1 MLHYVYKKDK
11 KYIFSLQELLNTVDQ
26 AYIKVSLL
34 ITHPKIIIMGAYIFL
49 GEKLFECD
57 KPQTPKNK
65 FLKISQTETT
75 KRLAD
80 ICLFDLAM

>member
-1 MLHYVYKKDK
+1 
-11 KYIFSLQELLNTVDQ
+11 
-26 AYIKVSLL
+26 
-34 ITHPKIIIMGAYIFL
+34 MGAYIFL

-57 KPQTPKNK
+57 KLQTSKNK

-80 ICLFDLAM
+80 IGLFDLAM